1 MITIYSHG
9 NITYGNSIL
18 SLPSTSCDLVTT
30 TDSLPIGCV
39 TAYAGH
45 NTPPTGWLFCDGSEK
60 NKTDASYSALFNII
74 GYTYGGSGNTFN
86 LPKMISDASYGI
98 FPAGSAT
105 IENTGF
111 NVNGTLKITN
121 IHGNT
126 NQKIGANQIP
136 LHTHNIPSHTHDI
149 PSHTHNIPSHTH
161 DIPSHTH
168 SIPSHT
174 HSIPTNQDVTSIDL
188 YNPLGF
194 SKNTRMG
201 GGGNGRRIIPYDSS
215 YNTNSTYWEIYNFP
229 TSLDNAS
236 LTLDNA
242 SLTLDNTSLTLG
254 NTSVTSGNT
263 SVTSNNNTS
272 SENDYLPNYTAF
284 LWIIK
289 YN

>member
-105 IENTGF
+105 TSNKGF
-111 NVNGTLKITN
+111 YVDNSLNITN
-121 IHGNT
+121 INI

-136 LHTHNIPSHTHDI
+136 LHNHTFPNHNHTFPNHN
-149 PSHTHNIPSHTH
+149 HTSSNHNHTSPAH
-161 DIPSHTH
+161 NHTSSNH
-168 SIPSHT
+168 NHT
-174 HSIPTNQDVTSIDL
+174 IESVTAIKSFTNNISNRNAENSGTNDVITSFT
-188 YNPLGF
+188 G
-194 SKNTRMG
+194 
-201 GGGNGRRIIPYDSS
+201 
-215 YNTNSTYWEIYNFP
+215 
-229 TSLDNAS
+229 NAS
-236 LTLDNA
+236 STLDA
-242 SLTLDNTSLTLG
+242 SK
-254 NTSVTSGNT
+254 TSGESPSTTSTESPSTTSTESPSTTSTESSNT
-263 SVTSNNNTS
+263 TS
-272 SENDYLPNYTAF
+272 SGSSATITEKLLYTQTDYVPNYTAF
-284 LWIIK
+284 LWVIK
-289 YN
+289 CN